1 MSNFSPFI
9 PHIFHT
15 GKHRFRIFIREIIQ
29 EFLNWTRAS
38 TSLIVTPA
46 PFME

>member
-1 MSNFSPFI
+1 MSNSSPFI
-9 PHIFHT
+9 PYIFHT
-15 GKHRFRIFIREIIQ
+15 GKNSFRIFIREIIK
-29 EFLNWTRAS
+29 EFLNWTRAP